1 MNLYSIYYNKD
12 NNEYLMINS
21 TAKTYTYIVPFNF
34 INIKTSFL
42 DFGSTEEDF
51 IEYVNT
57 AERKNQI
64 PIIQNKTKEEIIN
77 TYPELFI

>member
-1 MNLYSIYYNKD
+1 MNLFSIYYNKD

-21 TAKTYTYIVPFNF
+21 TTKMYSWKTPLNFN
-34 INIKTSFL
+34 NPKTSFL
-42 DFGSTEEDF
+42 SFRSTEEDF
-51 IEYVNT
+51 IKYVN
-57 AERKNQI
+57 EKEGKNQI